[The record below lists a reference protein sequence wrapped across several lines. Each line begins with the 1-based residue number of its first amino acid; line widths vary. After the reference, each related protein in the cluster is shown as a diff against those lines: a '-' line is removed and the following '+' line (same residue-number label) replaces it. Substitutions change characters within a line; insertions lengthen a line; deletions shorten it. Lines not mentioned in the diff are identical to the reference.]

1 MQQTVLQP
9 NVLWAQRD
17 EYIWLTVDVPNAE
30 NLKVDLT
37 GTDLDFSCKSEGKDY
52 KFKLE
57 FFKPIIKG
65 ESKFLKHR
73 LIDFALRKETAEE
86 WPRLLKQNQKLSWI
100 KVDWSKWED
109 SDAEDE
115 PAGFDMSNMGGFG
128 DLGMG
133 AEMAG
138 LAGMGNLG
146 ADLSAF
152 QDGGDSDDD
161 DALPE
166 LPDDDETSYPNKSE
180 KLIEEVNN
188 TAS

>member
-1 MQQTVLQP
+1 MTLQP

-17 EYIWLTVDVPNAE
+17 DYIWLTVDVPNADD
-30 NLKVDLT
+30 LKVDLSP
-37 GTDLDFSCKSEGKDY
+37 LSLQFSCRGDGKDY
-52 KFKLE
+52 KFELE
-57 FFKPIIKG
+57 FFKPIIKS

-73 LIDFALRKETAEE
+73 LVDFALKKETSEE
-86 WPRLLKQNQKLSWI
+86 WPRLIKENKKLPWI

-146 ADLSAF
+146 ADMSAF
-152 QDGGDSDDD
+152 QDGDSDDD
-161 DALPE
+161 DELPE
-166 LPDDDETSYPNKSE
+166 LPEDDRPASE
-180 KLIEEVNN
+180 KSDHLIEEVNRA
-188 TAS
+188 AS